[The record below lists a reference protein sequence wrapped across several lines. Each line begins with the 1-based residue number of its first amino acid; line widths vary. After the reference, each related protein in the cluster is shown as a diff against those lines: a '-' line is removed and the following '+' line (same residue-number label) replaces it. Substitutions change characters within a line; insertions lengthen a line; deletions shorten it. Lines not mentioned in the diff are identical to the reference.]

1 MMNAKG
7 MERKEL
13 RRQVQATFTTHSPP
27 KPALFAAI
35 TMCLSLHRNWTSKST
50 SPTLD
55 TKPTNGL
62 PIHLQGPQGK
72 PLQVPSFL
80 LHHLKH
86 TLKTPRKKV
95 SQSEPETPFSV
106 PFLFLIILM
115 DPHRLPWIQPPPE
128 NRFHGRGSSRGQQLL
143 ISDESFSLFFK
154 LETLSTRQS

>member
-115 DPHRLPWIQPPPE
+115 IPT
-128 NRFHGRGSSRGQQLL
+128 GSPGFSHHQKTDFMEEARREANNSSSLMNPSL
-143 ISDESFSLFFK
+143 SFLSLK
-154 LETLSTRQS
+154 L